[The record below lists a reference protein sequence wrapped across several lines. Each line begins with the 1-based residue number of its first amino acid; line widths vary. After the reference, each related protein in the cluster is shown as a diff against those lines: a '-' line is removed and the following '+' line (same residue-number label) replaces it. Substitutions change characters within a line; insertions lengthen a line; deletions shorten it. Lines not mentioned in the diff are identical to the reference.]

1 MSVTNACC
9 CINGPNCWK
18 SICAVHAGFDIS
30 ELFNPPFVDKNDECK
45 LFPFSSIFPFV
56 AVNKLIV
63 EGGRICSFGVGSSS
77 DISEY
82 AGEDEV
88 GGGGVFLLLFESR

>member
-1 MSVTNACC
+1 V
-9 CINGPNCWK
+9 
-18 SICAVHAGFDIS
+18 DIS
-30 ELFNPPFVDKNDECK
+30 ELFNPPFVDRNDDECK

-77 DISEY
+77 DISE
-82 AGEDEV
+82 
-88 GGGGVFLLLFESR
+88 